1 MRKKCAPFFCFG
13 DGSRRQLPIRAMV
26 HGRVR
31 RHGLVKG
38 RSASSDLCAK
48 AKMRIETLFVDAS
61 TETGAGLPTRV
72 LSDIDSVIN
81 GSHKTFRYMLFTG
94 LLAAVTDRK
103 LHPRCLQAQAQVEGS
118 FDARSLC
125 QHVVVPF
132 EKTFLRGRLGASGEP
147 YANKPARFA
156 MIDLNNN
163 ARKGAD
169 TVSLRRLYDVLEF
182 VRIASDG
189 IRTKAFCYALKLILQ
204 RPPNAATVLAAAPVS
219 SAHLDHERFFDFL
232 GAHTGGVSA
241 VATLAAYFRTFFVK
255 AKRVDVHP
263 ANESGASSR
272 EVGDIDITLEGGKR
286 YAVEVKDK
294 PFSDIDVQ
302 HACERT
308 LSAGVRKLVFAMGVE
323 AKRSRFHEGPLVETW
338 AERGLELTFL
348 KIQEVLGMALCIVDD
363 EGRRDFANGIYRALA
378 EMNAPDSVME
388 TFKHTFEEGI

>member
-1 MRKKCAPFFCFG
+1 
-13 DGSRRQLPIRAMV
+13 
-26 HGRVR
+26 
-31 RHGLVKG
+31 
-38 RSASSDLCAK
+38 
-48 AKMRIETLFVDAS
+48 MRIEALFVDAS
-61 TETGAGLPTRV
+61 HESGEGLPAQV
-72 LSDIDSVIN
+72 LSDIDAVIN
-81 GSHKTFRYMLFTG
+81 GGHKTFRYMLFTG

-156 MIDLNNN
+156 MIELSNNV
-163 ARKGAD
+163 RKGPDAA
-169 TVSLRRLYDVLEF
+169 TLRRLYDVLEF
-182 VRIASDG
+182 VRIASDD
-189 IRTKAFCYALKLILQ
+189 IRTKAFCYALRLILL
-204 RPPNAATVLAAAPVS
+204 RPPNAATVLAAAPVIAS
-219 SAHLDHERFFDFL
+219 HLDHARFFDFL

-255 AKRVDVHP
+255 ATRVDVHP

-272 EVGDIDITLEGGKR
+272 EVGDIDLVLAGGKR

-308 LSAGVRKLVFAMGVE
+308 LSAGVRKLMFALGIAAE
-323 AKRSRFHEGPLVETW
+323 RSRFHEGALVETW
-338 AERGLELTFL
+338 AEKGLELTFL
-348 KIQEVLGMALCIVDD
+348 KIQDVLGMALCIVDG

-388 TFKHTFEEGI
+388 TFKHTFKEGR